1 MITVHGMHTEQND
14 FNNCGLAVIRP
25 TSAYVTEELN
35 GRYDMEIE
43 VPCVPDDPREGHSED
58 SWKFLKMYNILK
70 SSEGQLFMIHKID
83 YSVKNGVP
91 YLRAYANHIWYYLAD
106 MLTLECQGQNNSAW
120 QVVNHLFEPRD
131 VHGNGCTWF
140 SGGTGLTTYNFDK
153 YINPELVLL
162 QDPPRKYNYRYVQLA
177 NALLGNSD
185 SVVNVWGGE
194 LYRDNFYFRIDRQK
208 YGTVDDAFELV
219 YGVNCRDVKYTEDT
233 TNRKTEIHASCNGG
247 QYPYA
252 KSIVPDA
259 GLFPHQAISGLDF
272 SYEYPSYEALIPDVD
287 AWWAENTGWLYNW
300 EVDYV
305 DFKNTNRGANWDQI
319 RKIRVGDRGVVQDAF
334 GHRQTQKVIAT
345 KYNDI
350 TGRLE
355 SIKLG
360 SFKESGLH
368 ESQWDKKVMKTEDEP
383 VMKRVRCIERE
394 LGTDISNIAGDIQG
408 INNDIGTLN
417 SDVDG
422 INHSIDDINAAIQDI
437 YSKLPNP

>member
-14 FNNCGLAVIRP
+14 FNNCGLAIIKP
-25 TSAYVTEELN
+25 TSAYITEELN

-43 VPCVPDDPREGHSED
+43 VPCIPDDPREGRHED
-58 SWKFLKMYNILK
+58 SWKFIKMYNILK

-83 YSVKNGVP
+83 YSMKNGVP
-91 YLRAYANHIWYYLAD
+91 YIRVYANHIWYYLAD
-106 MLTLECQGQNNSAW
+106 MLTMECNGRNVAW
-120 QVVNHLFEPRD
+120 QAVDHLFVPRD

-140 SGGTGLTTYNFDK
+140 SGGTGLTTYTFSK
-153 YINPELVLL
+153 YINPELNKVF
-162 QDPPRKYNYRYVQLA
+162 DYNYKNISLA
-177 NALLGNSD
+177 SALLGNSD
-185 SVVNVWGGE
+185 SVVNLWGGE
-194 LYRDNFYFRIDRQK
+194 IWRDNFQFRIDKHK
-208 YGTVDDAFELV
+208 YDSMSDAFELV

-233 TNRKTEIHASCNGG
+233 TNRKTEVHVSCNNGKF
-247 QYPYA
+247 PTA
-252 KSIVPDA
+252 KSIIPDA

-272 SYEYPSYEALIPDVD
+272 SYEQPSQELVFRDLD
-287 AWWAENTGWLYNW
+287 AWWEENTGWLYNW

-305 DFKNTNRGANWDQI
+305 DFKGTDKGAGWDQM
-319 RKIRVGDRGVVQDAF
+319 RKIRVGDTGIVQDAF

-355 SIKLG
+355 SVKLG

-368 ESQWDKKVMKTEDEP
+368 ESRWDKKIMKSEDEP
-383 VMKRVRCIERE
+383 VMNRVRCIERE
-394 LGTDISNIAGDIQG
+394 LGTDISNIAGNIQN
-408 INNDIGTLN
+408 INSDIGTLN

>member
-14 FNNCGLAVIRP
+14 FNNCGLAIIKP
-25 TSAYVTEELN
+25 TSAYITEELN

-43 VPCVPDDPREGHSED
+43 VPCIPDDPREGRNED
-58 SWKFLKMYNILK
+58 SWKFIKMYNILK

-83 YSVKNGVP
+83 YSMKNGVP

-106 MLTLECQGQNNSAW
+106 MLTVECEGENVAW
-120 QVVNHLFEPRD
+120 AAVNHLFEPRD
-131 VHGNGCTWF
+131 AEGHGCTWF
-140 SGGTGLTTYNFDK
+140 SGGEGLTTYNFTDYK
-153 YINPELVLL
+153 WVNPELDDVHHY
-162 QDPPRKYNYRYVQLA
+162 KYKNVSLA
-177 NALLGNSD
+177 SALLGNSD
-185 SVVNVWGGE
+185 SVVNLWGGE
-194 LYRDNFYFRIDRQK
+194 IWRDNFNFRIDKHK
-208 YGTVDDAFELV
+208 YDSVSDAFEMV
-219 YGVNCRDVKYTEDT
+219 YGINCKDVKYTEDT
-233 TNRKTEIHASCNGG
+233 TNRKTEVVVSCNNGMFP
-247 QYPYA
+247 Q
-252 KSIVPDA
+252 KMSIQPGNPA
-259 GLFPHQAISGLDF
+259 TFPHQAISGLDF
-272 SYEYPSYEALIPDVD
+272 SYENPSEALLERDRD
-287 AWWAENTGWLYNW
+287 AWWAENTGWLFNW

-305 DFKNTNRGANWDQI
+305 DFKGTDKGAGWNQM
-319 RKIRVGDRGVVQDAF
+319 RKIRVGDEGIVQDAF

-355 SIKLG
+355 SVKLG

-368 ESQWDKKVMKTEDEP
+368 ESRWDKKIMKTEDEP
-383 VMKRVRCIERE
+383 VMNRVRCIERE

>member
-14 FNNCGLAVIRP
+14 FNNCGLAIIKP
-25 TSAYVTEELN
+25 TSAYITEELN

-43 VPCVPDDPREGHSED
+43 VPCVPDDPREGRHED
-58 SWKFLKMYNILK
+58 SWKFVKMYNILK

-83 YSVKNGVP
+83 YSMKNGVP
-91 YLRAYANHIWYYLAD
+91 YIRAYANHIWYYLAD
-106 MLTLECQGQNNSAW
+106 MLTMECNGRNVAW
-120 QVVNHLFEPRD
+120 QAVDHLFVPRD

-140 SGGTGLTTYNFDK
+140 SGGTGLTTYTFSK
-153 YINPELVLL
+153 YINPELNKVF
-162 QDPPRKYNYRYVQLA
+162 DYNYKNISLA
-177 NALLGNSD
+177 SALLGNSD
-185 SVVNVWGGE
+185 SVVNLWGGE
-194 LYRDNFYFRIDRQK
+194 IWRDNFQFRIDKHK
-208 YGTVDDAFELV
+208 YDSMSDAFELV

-233 TNRKTEIHASCNGG
+233 TNRKTEVHVSCNNGKF
-247 QYPYA
+247 PTA
-252 KSIVPDA
+252 KSIIPDA

-272 SYEYPSYEALIPDVD
+272 SYEQPSQELVFRDLD
-287 AWWAENTGWLYNW
+287 AWWEENTGWLYNW

-305 DFKNTNRGANWDQI
+305 DFKGTDKGAGWDQM
-319 RKIRVGDRGVVQDAF
+319 RKIRVGDTGIVQDAF

-355 SIKLG
+355 SVKLG

-368 ESQWDKKVMKTEDEP
+368 ESRWDKKIMKTEDEP
-383 VMKRVRCIERE
+383 VMNRVRCIERE

>member
-14 FNNCGLAVIRP
+14 FNNCGLAIIKP
-25 TSAYVTEELN
+25 TSAYITEELN

-43 VPCVPDDPREGHSED
+43 VPCIPDDPREGRHED
-58 SWKFLKMYNILK
+58 SWKFIKMYNILK

-83 YSVKNGVP
+83 YSMKNGVP
-91 YLRAYANHIWYYLAD
+91 YIRAYANHIWYYLAD
-106 MLTLECQGQNNSAW
+106 MLTMECNGRNVAW
-120 QVVNHLFEPRD
+120 QAVDHLFVPRD

-140 SGGTGLTTYNFDK
+140 SGGTGLTTYTFSK
-153 YINPELVLL
+153 YINPELNKVF
-162 QDPPRKYNYRYVQLA
+162 DYNYKNISLA
-177 NALLGNSD
+177 SALLGNSD
-185 SVVNVWGGE
+185 SVVNLWGGE
-194 LYRDNFYFRIDRQK
+194 IWRDNFQFRIDKHK
-208 YGTVDDAFELV
+208 YDSMSDAFELV

-233 TNRKTEIHASCNGG
+233 TNRKTEVHVSCNNGKF
-247 QYPYA
+247 PTA
-252 KSIVPDA
+252 KSIIPDA

-272 SYEYPSYEALIPDVD
+272 SYEQPSQELVFRDLD
-287 AWWAENTGWLYNW
+287 AWWEENTGWLYNW

-305 DFKNTNRGANWDQI
+305 DFKGTDKGAGWDQM
-319 RKIRVGDRGVVQDAF
+319 RKIRVGDTGIVQDAF

-355 SIKLG
+355 SVKLG

-368 ESQWDKKVMKTEDEP
+368 ESRWDKKIMKSEDEP
-383 VMKRVRCIERE
+383 VMNRVRCIERE
-394 LGTDISNIAGDIQG
+394 LGTDISNIAGNIQN
-408 INNDIGTLN
+408 INSDIGTLN